1 MRAVLRTEI
10 SPKWRI
16 ALSFPSGV
24 ALAERI
30 YQGIAAYAKECGGW
44 NFTRHPEIINS
55 SSTTW
60 LRSWQGDGAF
70 IFATTTREAAL
81 ARSLRLPVVNLASHL
96 TSPRLPTVS
105 VDHYEVG
112 RLAARHLLSK
122 NFRRLAYYGVRNLH
136 YSNER
141 LRGFREEASPF
152 ASVHEWLV
160 PLPGSGSFRWG
171 DQEKAI
177 DRWLNSL
184 VRPIGIFASTDL
196 RAALLL
202 TACERLGIKVPHEI
216 AILGVDNDPLVC
228 ELNTPNLSSV
238 SRNDLAVGRQA
249 AMLLELLIRQKTRS
263 SEWLRLPPDGVLAR
277 ESTRTLAVE
286 DPVIAEAVEH
296 IQTHLE
302 QSFGAEEIVR
312 RVPLSR
318 RHFESRFRL
327 AVGLSP
333 YAFINNLRVE
343 RAKSLLALK
352 HDRPSIT
359 EIARSCGF
367 NSETRFRLVF
377 RRTTGFLPSAW
388 IRQNQSQLS

>member
-1 MRAVLRTEI
+1 M
-10 SPKWRI
+10 
-16 ALSFPSGV
+16 

-30 YQGIAAYAKECGGW
+30 LQGIASHAQERGGW

-55 SSTTW
+55 SSITW
-60 LRSWQGDGAF
+60 LRSWRGDGAF
-70 IFATTTREAAL
+70 IFAPTAREAAL

-96 TSPRLPTVS
+96 AAPRLPTVS
-105 VDHYEVG
+105 VDHYAVG

-122 NFRRLAYYGVRNLH
+122 NFRRLAFYGVRGLH

-141 LRGFREEASPF
+141 LRGFRDEASTF
-152 ASVHEWLV
+152 ATVEEWIV
-160 PLPGSGSFRWG
+160 PLPGRASFRWG

-177 DRWLNSL
+177 DRWLGGL
-184 VRPIGIFASTDL
+184 VRPVGVFASTDL
-196 RAALLL
+196 RATILLA
-202 TACERLGIKVPHEI
+202 ACERLGIKVPHEI

-228 ELNTPNLSSV
+228 ELSAPNLSSV

-249 AMLLELLIRQKTRS
+249 AMLLESLIRRKTRS
-263 SEWLRLPPDGVLAR
+263 SDWLLVPPDGVLAR

-286 DPVIAEAVEH
+286 DALMAEAIEY
-296 IQTHLE
+296 IQTHLDRP
-302 QSFGAEEIVR
+302 FGAEEIAR
-312 RVPLSR
+312 QVPLSR
-318 RHFESRFRL
+318 RHFESRFRQ

-343 RAKSLLALK
+343 RAKSLLELK
-352 HDRPSIT
+352 HDRPSLT

-377 RRTTGFLPSAW
+377 QRTTGFLPSEW
-388 IRQNQSQLS
+388 LSHPKSSFQEGR